1 VTALSS
7 LADPISRKG
16 AERANRGAGSLLKS
30 ELAYQSIRAR
40 IADGTYPSG
49 HRLVL
54 GQLASEL
61 SVSPV
66 PVREAIRRLEAEGYV
81 KVRRNAG
88 AQVAS
93 IEPSEY
99 RQVVHVLGI
108 LEAAATALA
117 APLVTKSDLDAA
129 RRLNAELRATFANR
143 DRARFNEA
151 NRVFHQLLYRRCPNR
166 HLVKFIDQEWRRMVA
181 INPSRS
187 RYVLKRAKEAVDEH
201 EKLLELIAKGA
212 SASTIEA
219 LSRNH
224 RGTLSHHA

>member
-1 VTALSS
+1 MPSFAAPIPKRGAPR
-7 LADPISRKG
+7 AD
-16 AERANRGAGSLLKS
+16 RGAGSLLKS
-30 ELAYQSIRAR
+30 ELAYQSIRSR

-99 RQVVHVLGI
+99 RQVVHVLAI

-117 APLVTKSDLDAA
+117 APLVTKADLDAA
-129 RRLNAELRATFANR
+129 RGLNEELRTTFADR
-143 DRARFNEA
+143 DRVRFNEA
-151 NRVFHQLLYRRCPNR
+151 NRAFHQLLYRRCPNR

-181 INPSRS
+181 ISPSRV
-187 RYVLKRAKEAVDEH
+187 RYVLRRAEEAVDEH
-201 EKLLELIAKGA
+201 EKLLELVATGA
-212 SASTIEA
+212 PALTIEA
-219 LSRNH
+219 LCRNH
-224 RGTLSHHA
+224 RGTLPRQA